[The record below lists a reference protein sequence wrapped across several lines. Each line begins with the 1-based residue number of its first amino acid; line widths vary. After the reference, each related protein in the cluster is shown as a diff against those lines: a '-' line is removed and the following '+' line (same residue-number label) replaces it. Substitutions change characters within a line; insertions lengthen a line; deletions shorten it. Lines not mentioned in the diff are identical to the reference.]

1 MNRFAWFFV
10 SCFLLGVP
18 LASAKDSLS
27 VFQKANAAYRGGD
40 YVQAASLYESLLK
53 EGVKDASVDYNLG
66 NAYFKQNRLGLALLH
81 YEKARRLGPREPDVR
96 FNLNYARGLVEY
108 RIEDKRNWYSKTW
121 ESLLKF
127 FTFGEVGVLM
137 LFFGLI
143 FWSSWILA
151 LYLRTGGSGR
161 EGVRKTLMVLS
172 MLALSLWVLKGLHGQ
187 TVREGVIL
195 KPEAAVRYGPSYK
208 DQVALKL
215 AEGMKVRIQ
224 KQSEDWYRVSL
235 PNGETGWMFQED
247 LGVI

>member
-1 MNRFAWFFV
+1 MKRLAWFFV
-10 SCFLLGVP
+10 SCFLLGIP
-18 LASAKDSLS
+18 PASAKDSLL

-40 YVQAASLYESLLK
+40 YAQAASLYESLLK
-53 EGVKDASVDYNLG
+53 EGVRDASVDYNLG

-81 YEKARRLGPREPDVR
+81 YEKAKRLGPRDPDVR

-108 RIEDKRNWYSKTW
+108 RIEDKRNWYSKAW
-121 ESLLKF
+121 EPLLKF
-127 FTFGEVGVLM
+127 FTFEEVGALT
-137 LFFGLI
+137 LFFGVF
-143 FWSSWILA
+143 FWSSWILT
-151 LYLRTGGSGR
+151 LYLRTGSGG
-161 EGVRKTLMVLS
+161 EGVRKVLMVLS
-172 MLALSLWVLKGLHGQ
+172 LLALSLWILKGLHVQ
-187 TVREGVIL
+187 TAREAVIL
-195 KPEAAVRYGPSYK
+195 KSEAAVRYGPSHK

>member
-1 MNRFAWFFV
+1 MKRLVWFSFA
-10 SCFLLGVP
+10 CFLLGIP

-40 YVQAASLYESLLK
+40 YAQAASLYESLLK
-53 EGVKDASVDYNLG
+53 EGVRDTSVDYNLG

-81 YEKARRLGPREPDVR
+81 YEKAKRLGPRDPDVR

-108 RIEDKRNWYSKTW
+108 RIEDKRNGYSKAW

-127 FTFGEVGVLM
+127 FTFQEVGVLT
-137 LFFGLI
+137 LFFGL
-143 FWSSWILA
+143 FLWSSWILT
-151 LYLRTGGSGR
+151 LYLRIGSGG
-161 EGVRKTLMVLS
+161 EGVRKVLMVLS
-172 MLALSLWVLKGLHGQ
+172 LFALSLWILKGLHVQ
-187 TVREGVIL
+187 TAREAVIL
-195 KPEAAVRYGPSYK
+195 KSEAAVRYGPSHK